1 MLIIIL
7 LLAQLAVLALA
18 AYAGRVKLKKLI
30 AEAQSGAMPELGDVA
45 ADDLHEV
52 DRAILKLL
60 TERQGVLYQS
70 EIMKE
75 LGLPKSTVH
84 KSLRRLSEAGY
95 VEIQKRG
102 RFNVVILRKLT
113 SEASPPV
120 VGHEPTPTD

>member
-1 MLIIIL
+1 MLIIVIL
-7 LLAQLAVLALA
+7 LVQLTALALA
-18 AYAGRVKLKKLI
+18 AYAGRVKLRRLI
-30 AEAQSGAMPELGDVA
+30 AEAQNGAMPERGDAA
-45 ADDLHEV
+45 ADDLNEV
-52 DRAILKLL
+52 DKAILKLL

-70 EIMKE
+70 EITKE

-95 VEIQKRG
+95 VDIQKRG

-120 VGHEPTPTD
+120 VGHEHTSAD

>member
-30 AEAQSGAMPELGDVA
+30 AEAQNGAMPELRDVA

-113 SEASPPV
+113 SEAS
-120 VGHEPTPTD
+120 TT

>member
-18 AYAGRVKLKKLI
+18 AYAGRVKLKRLI
-30 AEAQSGAMPELGDVA
+30 AEAQNGAIPEPGDVA

-60 TERQGVLYQS
+60 TERQGVVYQS

-113 SEASPPV
+113 SEAS
-120 VGHEPTPTD
+120 TT